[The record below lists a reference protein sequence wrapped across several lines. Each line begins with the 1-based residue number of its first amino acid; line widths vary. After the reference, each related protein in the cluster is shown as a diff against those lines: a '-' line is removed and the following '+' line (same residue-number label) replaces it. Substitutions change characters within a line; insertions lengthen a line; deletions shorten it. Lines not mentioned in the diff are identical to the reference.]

1 MTRQQDSEAF
11 DFDGPATYEIV
22 VQGTVG
28 ENWHGR
34 LGGMAVETSSPET
47 GVPQTHLRGW
57 ISDQAALHGVLE
69 TLYALHLPIL
79 EVRHVPSATD
89 DGVAGT

>member
-11 DFDGPATYEIV
+11 AFDGPATYEIV

-34 LGGMAVETSSPET
+34 LGGMAIETSSLGT
-47 GVPQTHLRGW
+47 GAPQTTLRGW
-57 ISDQAALHGVLE
+57 IRDQAALHGVLE

-89 DGVAGT
+89 DGTAGN

>member
-34 LGGMAVETSSPET
+34 LGGMAIETSSPET

-57 ISDQAALHGVLE
+57 ITDQAALHGVLE

-79 EVRHVPSATD
+79 EVRHVPGATD
-89 DGVAGT
+89 DGTAGN